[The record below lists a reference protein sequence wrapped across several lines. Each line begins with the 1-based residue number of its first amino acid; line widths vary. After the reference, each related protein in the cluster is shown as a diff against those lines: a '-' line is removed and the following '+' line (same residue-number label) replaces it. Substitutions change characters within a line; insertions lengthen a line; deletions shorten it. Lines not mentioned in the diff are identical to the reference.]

1 MHVPDLAGELI
12 RGETVLLKTFFLG
25 IVLGL
30 AAAAGVLYAIPA
42 VDQVREASIVKV
54 APNGGNSETFHI
66 NLPMDR
72 IMLGDAGQA
81 GVVPPGLKWPA
92 DEVFADVRAELF
104 KIRNA
109 RDAVVGVAVRKAA
122 TSKESNVIDWVL
134 HLPARGSLFVNMD
147 VAPLKGG
154 FRIGEIASGS
164 REFRPLSGF
173 MAERWISNDSSEEGA
188 PAGRIELSATY
199 VGQLDSLATAETV
212 E

>member
-1 MHVPDLAGELI
+1 VPDLAGELI

-30 AAAAGVLYAIPA
+30 AAAAGALYAIPV

-54 APNGGNSETFHI
+54 TPNGGNSETFYI
-66 NLPMDR
+66 SVPMDR
-72 IMLGDAGQA
+72 IVLGDAGQA
-81 GVVPPGLKWPA
+81 GAVPPGLKWPT
-92 DEVFADVRAELF
+92 DEVLANVRAELF

-109 RDAVVGVAVRKAA
+109 RDAVVGVAVRTAA
-122 TSKESNVIDWVL
+122 TSQENNVIDWVL

-147 VAPLKGG
+147 VAPLEGG

-164 REFRPLSGF
+164 REFAPLSGF
-173 MAERWISNDSSEEGA
+173 MTERWIVNDSNEEDA
-188 PAGRIELSATY
+188 PAGRIELLATY
-199 VGQLDSLATAETV
+199 VGQLDPLETAETA

>member
-1 MHVPDLAGELI
+1 MPDLAGELI

-30 AAAAGVLYAIPA
+30 AAAAGALYAIPV

-54 APNGGNSETFHI
+54 TPNGGNSETFHI
-66 NLPMDR
+66 NVPMDR
-72 IMLGDAGQA
+72 IVLGDAGQA
-81 GVVPPGLKWPA
+81 GAVPPGLKWPT
-92 DEVFADVRAELF
+92 DEVLANVRAELF

-109 RDAVVGVAVRKAA
+109 RDAVVGVAVRAAA
-122 TSKESNVIDWVL
+122 TSQENSVIDWVL

-147 VAPLKGG
+147 VAPLEGG

-164 REFRPLSGF
+164 REFAPLSGF
-173 MAERWISNDSSEEGA
+173 MTERWIENDSNEEDA
-188 PAGRIELSATY
+188 PAGRIELLATY
-199 VGQLDSLATAETV
+199 VGKLEPLETAEAV